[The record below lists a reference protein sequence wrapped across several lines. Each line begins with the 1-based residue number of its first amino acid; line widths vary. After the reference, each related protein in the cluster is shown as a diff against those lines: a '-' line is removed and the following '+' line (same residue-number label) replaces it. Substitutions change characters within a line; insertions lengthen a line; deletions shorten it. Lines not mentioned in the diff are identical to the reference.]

1 MIYGMSTERRR
12 SYSEIESNKLLL
24 RETTWAGLEDV
35 TIGRSRHMGGARGR
49 TVDPQE
55 ESRGHRAD
63 TLRESGRWM
72 RRGQGSRGRSS
83 WRRDTAP
90 ALGARGA
97 GRECGCAKPPSE
109 GQQRPKSWQGCA
121 RRHPRTVLSR
131 PVRFITC
138 GFYPRI
144 PRNRIASPL
153 M

>member
-1 MIYGMSTERRR
+1 MIYGMSTERRM

-35 TIGRSRHMGGARGR
+35 TVGRSHA
-49 TVDPQE
+49 DA
-55 ESRGHRAD
+55 RAD

-97 GRECGCAKPPSE
+97 GASAGARGPRLRGGSAPSPGRAVRVDTPAPCSRDLCASSRVDSTPGFRETES
-109 GQQRPKSWQGCA
+109 R
-121 RRHPRTVLSR
+121 VL
-131 PVRFITC
+131 
-138 GFYPRI
+138 
-144 PRNRIASPL
+144 
-153 M
+153 

>member
-1 MIYGMSTERRR
+1 MIYGMSTEQRM

-35 TIGRSRHMGGARGR
+35 TVGRSHA
-49 TVDPQE
+49 DA
-55 ESRGHRAD
+55 RAD

-97 GRECGCAKPPSE
+97 GRECGCARPPSE
-109 GQQRPKSWQGCA
+109 GRQRPKSWQGCA